1 MSTEQSQNQ
10 PKGLKA
16 RMLEKQG
23 KVYKNEEYHSKPVN
37 NRPLNVSSTSSQQFK
52 SHTNIHTQS
61 NIETQISLTDNQT
74 FPSLNIKSTSEQS
87 MGAWGKGIDTIR
99 NAVNIPAPVILKK
112 QAIVVQPKQVT
123 EDDRLECSSAEEDAS
138 MIDDEWNNI

>member
-16 RMLEKQG
+16 RMLEKQK

-37 NRPLNVSSTSSQQFK
+37 NRPLNVSSPSKT
-52 SHTNIHTQS
+52 H
-61 NIETQISLTDNQT
+61 IEPQISLTDNQT

-87 MGAWGKGIDTIR
+87 LGAWGNGIDTIR
-99 NAVNIPAPVILKK
+99 NAVNIPAPIILKK
-112 QAIVVQPKQVT
+112 QAIVVQPKQVI